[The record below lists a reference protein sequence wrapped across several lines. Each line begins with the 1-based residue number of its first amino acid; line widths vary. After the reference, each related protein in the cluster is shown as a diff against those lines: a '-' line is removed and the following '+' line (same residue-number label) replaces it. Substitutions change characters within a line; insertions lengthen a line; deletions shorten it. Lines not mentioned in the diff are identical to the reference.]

1 VASFEAIHQRACERH
16 GGEKALKKLLPRA
29 RGARALAKTGDDR
42 WLAEMTRCVF
52 QAGFVW
58 RVVNQKWDDFED
70 VFFGFPPDR
79 IVMLSPEQLDRF
91 AQNPRII
98 RNRQKVLTVQHNARF
113 ILDIAAEHGSF
124 GKFAGSWPGEDLV
137 GLFDLLKKRGAR
149 LGGMTGQRV
158 LRNMGKDTFIVTGD
172 VTRCLQ
178 REGLD
183 ITASPSTKREYAL
196 IQRASSIRSAGRDVP
211 PAARS
216 RMGLTRPRVKALVS
230 ERSTTKPW
238 TGLLPLPSG
247 TTTRSP
253 TARSFNAW
261 GTV

>member
-1 VASFEAIHQRACERH
+1 VPRFKTVYERACRRH
-16 GGEKALKKLLPRA
+16 GGATTVKKLMPRV
-29 RGARALAKTGDDR
+29 RGARALAKTADDR

-58 RVVNQKWDDFED
+58 RVVNQKWDDFEE

-91 AQNPRII
+91 ASNPKII

-113 ILDIAAEHGSF
+113 ILDVTKDHGSF
-124 GKFAGSWPGEDLV
+124 GKFVSGWPGDDLI
-137 GLFDLLKKRGAR
+137 GLFGLLKKRGAR

-178 REGLD
+178 WEGLD
-183 ITASPSTKREYAL
+183 ISDSPTSRREYRL
-196 IQRASSIRSAGRDVP
+196 IQQTFNDWHAESGLPYSHLSRI
-211 PAARS
+211 AALS
-216 RMGLTRPRVKALVS
+216 MGD
-230 ERSTTKPW
+230 
-238 TGLLPLPSG
+238 
-247 TTTRSP
+247 
-253 TARSFNAW
+253 
-261 GTV
+261 